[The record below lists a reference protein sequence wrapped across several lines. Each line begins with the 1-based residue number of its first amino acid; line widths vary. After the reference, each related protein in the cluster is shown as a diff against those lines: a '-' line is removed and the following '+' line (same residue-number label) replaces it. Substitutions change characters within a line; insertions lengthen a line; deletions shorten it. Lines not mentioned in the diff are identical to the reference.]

1 MGTERTRRGLLRNR
15 NYAILLSGQLV
26 SQLGN
31 SFYPLAVYWYT
42 YSLTGSSVDLGYL
55 TTVISLTA
63 LASMFTG
70 VFVDRWDRRKTMIW
84 SDVTRALL
92 AGGLALLAALGDLKL
107 PAIFA
112 FALMLGL
119 VGNLF
124 APAQMS
130 LLPNVVGMEDLGA
143 ASGLNQGASAGAS
156 LAGVSLGGFLLGIFG
171 SASLLAVDALSFVV
185 SFVSI
190 GLLRLPKTATLP
202 QQDDQAGAGSA
213 KFLGELGEGLRFV
226 YGNGFFR
233 RVVMVAALVNFAFMP
248 LNVLDVVWVRDV
260 LHLGAFAYGLLGAA
274 VTLGIVAGSILAGP
288 MMQRLDAG
296 RLMIGSL
303 GLSAVAF
310 AAFSRLP
317 YFLPD
322 IVALLILGLGLGIVN
337 PVAQTLFQRATPQ
350 RMMGRAV
357 GALMGTA
364 QVASPL
370 GAVAGGILASILPLS
385 TVFLMGAGLMLA
397 TLLLGVRLPQP
408 PEFAQQADA
417 PSALP

>member
-1 MGTERTRRGLLRNR
+1 LGEERTRRGLLRNR

-26 SQLGN
+26 SQMGN
-31 SFYPLAVYWYT
+31 SFYPLAIYWYT
-42 YSLTGSSVDLGYL
+42 YSLTRSSVDLGYL

-63 LASMFTG
+63 LVSMLTG
-70 VFVDRWDRRKTMIW
+70 VLVDRWDRRKTMLW

-92 AGGLALLAALGDLKL
+92 AGGLALLAALGTLQL
-107 PAIFA
+107 PVMFA
-112 FALMLGL
+112 FALLLGL

-143 ASGLNQGASAGAS
+143 ASGFNQGASAGAGLVGTS
-156 LAGVSLGGFLLGIFG
+156 VGGFLLGIFG
-171 SASLLAVDALSFVV
+171 SASLLALDALSFVV

-202 QQDDQAGAGSA
+202 RRDAQPGARPG
-213 KFLGELGEGLRFV
+213 KFLSELGEGLQFV

-233 RVVMVAALVNFAFMP
+233 RVVVIAALVNFAFMP

-260 LHLGAFAYGLLGAA
+260 LHLGAFAYGLFGAA
-274 VTLGIVAGSILAGP
+274 ATVGIIAGSILAGP
-288 MMQRLDAG
+288 MMQRLDPG

-303 GLSAVAF
+303 GLSALAF
-310 AAFSRLP
+310 AAFSQLP

-322 IVALLILGLGLGIVN
+322 IVALIILGVGLGIVN

-350 RMMGRAV
+350 YMMGRAV

-364 QVASPL
+364 QMASPL
-370 GAVAGGILASILPLS
+370 GALVGGVLASTLPLS
-385 TVFLMGAGLMLA
+385 TVFLGGAGLMLA

-408 PEFAQQADA
+408 PEFSRESDTT
-417 PSALP
+417 SVLP